1 MSARTLAA
9 AVLACLALVAAGC
22 GGDESAAPTT
32 TQAEQTT
39 TATTPA
45 ETPTTTGAGTPTPSA
60 PQVTTFTIVV
70 HQGRPKGGIKTY
82 TVKKGD
88 RVALVVHS
96 DTGVSVHLHGY
107 NIERPLK
114 NGTGTIRFPADV
126 PGRFEIELH
135 ETDALLGNL
144 QVEP

>member
-1 MSARTLAA
+1 MMTARTLTAA
-9 AVLACLALVAAGC
+9 ALACLALVAAGC
-22 GGDESAAPTT
+22 GGNDSAAPTT

-39 TATTPA
+39 TVETTPAETTPA
-45 ETPTTTGAGTPTPSA
+45 ETPTPNASHL
-60 PQVTTFTIVV
+60 TTFTIVV
-70 HQGRPKGGIKTY
+70 EQGRPQGGIETF

-88 RVALVVHS
+88 RVAIVTRS
-96 DTGVSVHLHGY
+96 DTGESVHLHGY

-114 NGTGTIRFPADV
+114 NGRSVIGFTANV

-135 ETDALLGNL
+135 ETDVLLGNL

>member
-1 MSARTLAA
+1 MTVRTLAA
-9 AVLACLALVAAGC
+9 AALACLALVAAGC
-22 GGDESAAPTT
+22 GDDETASPTT
-32 TQAEQTT
+32 TQADQTE
-39 TATTPA
+39 TAPA
-45 ETPTTTGAGTPTPSA
+45 ETPTPAAARTPTPVP

-70 HQGRPKGGIKTY
+70 QQGRPQGGIKTF
-82 TVKKGD
+82 TVKQRD

-96 DTGVSVHLHGY
+96 DTGTSVHLHGY

-114 NGTGTIRFPADV
+114 NGTGSIRFTANV

>member
-1 MSARTLAA
+1 MTARTLTAA
-9 AVLACLALVAAGC
+9 ALACLALVAAGC
-22 GGDESAAPTT
+22 GGNDSAAPTT

-39 TATTPA
+39 TVETTPA
-45 ETPTTTGAGTPTPSA
+45 ETPTPNASHL
-60 PQVTTFTIVV
+60 TTFTIVV
-70 HQGRPKGGIKTY
+70 EQGRPQGGIETF

-88 RVALVVHS
+88 RVAIVTRS
-96 DTGVSVHLHGY
+96 DTGESVHLHGY

-114 NGTGTIRFPADV
+114 NGRSVIGFTANV

-135 ETDALLGNL
+135 EADVLLGNL

>member
-1 MSARTLAA
+1 MTVRTLAA
-9 AVLACLALVAAGC
+9 AALACLALVAAGC
-22 GGDESAAPTT
+22 GDDETAAPTT
-32 TQAEQTT
+32 TQAEQTGT
-39 TATTPA
+39 RPA
-45 ETPTTTGAGTPTPSA
+45 ETTPTPAAAKTPTPPA

-70 HQGRPKGGIKTY
+70 QQGRPKGGIKTF

-96 DTGVSVHLHGY
+96 DTGTSVHLHGY

-114 NGTGTIRFPADV
+114 NGVGAIRFTANV